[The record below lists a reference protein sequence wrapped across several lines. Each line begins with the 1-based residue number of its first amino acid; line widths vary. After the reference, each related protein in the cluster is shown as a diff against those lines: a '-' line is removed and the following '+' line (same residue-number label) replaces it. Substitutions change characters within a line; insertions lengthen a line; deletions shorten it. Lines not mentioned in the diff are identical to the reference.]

1 MTPRDA
7 LSFNAA
13 LVLKALRLGHGYG
26 FDVMRITD
34 LPSGTVYPILRRLE
48 GSGLVTS
55 SWEKAADAHGDDR
68 PARRYYRVTPDGL
81 AALEAALE
89 RIAAQGRLLGAR
101 PRGAE

>member
-1 MTPRDA
+1 MPPRDH
-7 LSFNAA
+7 LTFNAA

-26 FDVMRITD
+26 FDVMRITE

-55 SWEKAADAHGDDR
+55 AWEKEAEAHGDDR
-68 PARRYYRVTPDGL
+68 PARRYYRVTPEGI
-81 AALEAALE
+81 AALESALE

-101 PRGAE
+101 PGGAE